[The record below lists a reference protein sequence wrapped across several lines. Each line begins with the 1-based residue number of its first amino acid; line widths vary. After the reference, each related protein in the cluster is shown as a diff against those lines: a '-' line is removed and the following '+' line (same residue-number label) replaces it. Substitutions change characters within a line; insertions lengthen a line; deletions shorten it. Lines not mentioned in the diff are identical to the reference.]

1 MSRMKR
7 DNINNWVANKRNI
20 PHLVTYTWLLR
31 LTGLFIGFNFFLLL
45 YPHDGISI
53 LSVMGLLSFTIGG
66 FMHSVSEDKGYRDIG
81 MVACMTIGW
90 IVFTVLFYCFSRGKE
105 LLIATAVELIMYI
118 ICIMLTKDR

>member
-31 LTGLFIGFNFFLLL
+31 LTGLFVGFSIFLFL
-45 YPHDGISI
+45 YPHDGISVP
-53 LSVMGLLSFTIGG
+53 SVVGLLSGAIVG
-66 FMHSVSEDKGYRDIG
+66 FLHSVSEDKGYRDIG
-81 MVACMTIGW
+81 MVVCMTIGW
-90 IVFTVLFYCFSRGKE
+90 IGFTVLFYCLSRGKE

>member
-31 LTGLFIGFNFFLLL
+31 LTGLFVGLSIFLFF
-45 YPHDGISI
+45 YPYYGISVP
-53 LSVMGLLSFTIGG
+53 SVVGLLSGTIVG
-66 FMHSVSEDKGYRDIG
+66 FLHSVSEDKGYRDIG
-81 MVACMTIGW
+81 MVASMTFAWIG
-90 IVFTVLFYCFSRGKE
+90 FTVLFYCLSRGKE